1 MNGDKRSIIKEAL
14 KERIDTPI
22 SYRTLKENIGRY
34 VSEVYEEVEQT
45 TAIDY
50 NDILLKKWAYKY
62 RYNTFH
68 DHLRIQYAVSR
79 YEYVHNSELDVSS
92 SNKNGRS
99 LARSLA
105 IGYTLVTPIAPDEF
119 YDRNSIKDV
128 YLDLEMRRT

>member
-1 MNGDKRSIIKEAL
+1 MNDDKRSIIKEVW
-14 KERIDTPI
+14 KCERDTPI
-22 SYRTLKENIGRY
+22 SCRTLTEDIGKY

-68 DHLRIQYAVSR
+68 DHLRIQYAVSS
-79 YEYVHNSELDVSS
+79 YEYVHNSELDVATGHE
-92 SNKNGRS
+92 KG
-99 LARSLA
+99 RSLA

>member
-1 MNGDKRSIIKEAL
+1 MAMNDDKRSIIKEAW
-14 KERIDTPI
+14 KYEIDTPI
-22 SYRTLKENIGRY
+22 SNRTLTENIGDD
-34 VSEVYEEVEQT
+34 VGEVYGEVEQT

-79 YEYVHNSELDVSS
+79 YEYIHNSELDVATGHE
-92 SNKNGRS
+92 KG
-99 LARSLA
+99 RSLA

>member
-1 MNGDKRSIIKEAL
+1 MNDDKRSIIKEAW
-14 KERIDTPI
+14 KYEIDTPI
-22 SYRTLKENIGRY
+22 SNRTLTENIGDD
-34 VSEVYEEVEQT
+34 VGEVYGEVEQT

-79 YEYVHNSELDVSS
+79 YEYIHNSELDVATGHE
-92 SNKNGRS
+92 KG
-99 LARSLA
+99 RSLA

>member
-1 MNGDKRSIIKEAL
+1 MNDDKRSIIKEAL

-22 SYRTLKENIGRY
+22 SYRTLTENIGNH

-79 YEYVHNSELDVSS
+79 YEYVHNSELDVATG
-92 SNKNGRS
+92 NKNGK
-99 LARSLA
+99 SLA

-119 YDRNSIKDV
+119 YDRPSVEDV